1 MMPSFKCILLV
12 DDDYVNNFL
21 TERLLRRSNI
31 AREIKAVRNG
41 EEALTYLN
49 EEKNVFPELILLDIN
64 MPEMDGIGFLKNFKN
79 MVLDRKVRVIL
90 LTGSINPQEKRTLEQ
105 LGFPDLIQ
113 KPFTEEKLSSILSK
127 DLVKKN

>member
-1 MMPSFKCILLV
+1 MPSFNCILLV

-41 EEALTYLN
+41 EEALTYLS
-49 EEKNVFPELILLDIN
+49 EEKNKFPELILLDIK
-64 MPEMDGIGFLKNFKN
+64 MPEMDGIGFLRNFKN

-90 LTGSINPQEKRTLEQ
+90 LTGSINPQEKTILEK

-113 KPFTEEKLSSILSK
+113 KPFTEEKLSGILSK
-127 DLVKKN
+127 DLVKKH

>member
-1 MMPSFKCILLV
+1 MPSFNCVLLV

-41 EEALTYLN
+41 EEALTYLS
-49 EEKNVFPELILLDIN
+49 EEKNKFPELILLDIN

-90 LTGSINPQEKRTLEQ
+90 LTGSMDPVEKKTLER

-113 KPFTEEKLSSILSK
+113 KPFTEEKLSKILSR
-127 DLVKKN
+127 DLVKRN

>member
-1 MMPSFKCILLV
+1 MPSFNCILLV

-41 EEALTYLN
+41 EEALTYLS
-49 EEKNVFPELILLDIN
+49 EEKNKFPELILLDLN
-64 MPEMDGIGFLKNFKN
+64 MPEMNGIVFLKNFKK
-79 MVLDRKVRVIL
+79 MVLDRKVKVVL
-90 LTGSINPQEKRTLEQ
+90 LTGSIDPEEKVTLEK

-113 KPFTEEKLSSILSK
+113 KPFTEEKLSRILSK

>member
-1 MMPSFKCILLV
+1 MPSFNCILLV

-41 EEALTYLN
+41 EEALTYLS
-49 EEKNVFPELILLDIN
+49 EEKNKFPELILLDIK

-79 MVLDRKVRVIL
+79 MVLDKKVKVIL
-90 LTGSINPQEKRTLEQ
+90 LTGSINPQDKRILENM
-105 LGFPDLIQ
+105 GFPDLIQ
-113 KPFTEEKLSSILSK
+113 KPFTEEKLSGILSK
-127 DLVKKN
+127 DLVKRH